1 MTEQT
6 YKVTIDGLGLSLE
19 RQVSKEVGDQI
30 VVLVLTGSTATG
42 VGPRIPVRG
51 ATGETPSGHVP
62 TGTKETGEERPKLS
76 IREFLNE
83 HDPKRSPD
91 KITAIG
97 VYLKDQDNV
106 DAFGRAE
113 LETAFQSAAE
123 PIPAN
128 LPRDLAW
135 AVKSGWIASKPGTK
149 GHYYVT
155 HSGRQ
160 AVVQKFPKEL
170 VRKTKQPVSAA
181 KKGKAA
187 NA

>member
-1 MTEQT
+1 MADQT

-19 RQVSKEVGDQI
+19 REVSKEIGDQI
-30 VVLVLTGSTATG
+30 VVLVLTGAAG
-42 VGPRIPVRG
+42 AVGARLPVRRNAADAAPDLS
-51 ATGETPSGHVP
+51 ATARSND
-62 TGTKETGEERPKLS
+62 ERPELS

-97 VYLKDQDNV
+97 VYLKDYNNV

-113 LETAFQSAAE
+113 LETAFQGAAE
-123 PIPAN
+123 SIPAN

-135 AVKSGWIASKPGTK
+135 AVKSGWIATKPGAK
-149 GHYYVT
+149 GQYYVT

-160 AVVQKFPKEL
+160 AVLQKFPKEL
-170 VRKTKQPVSAA
+170 IKKTKQPSPNA

>member
-1 MTEQT
+1 MTDKT

-19 RQVSKEVGDQI
+19 REVSKEIGDQI
-30 VVLVLTGSTATG
+30 VVLILTGNAAMAT
-42 VGPRIPVRG
+42 PVRLPVGDGRSG
-51 ATGETPSGHVP
+51 ALPVQPGKKSGADQP
-62 TGTKETGEERPKLS
+62 QLS

-97 VYLKDQDNV
+97 VYLKDHSDLET
-106 DAFGRAE
+106 FGRTE

-135 AVKSGWIASKPGTK
+135 AVRSGWIAARPGTK
-149 GHYYVT
+149 GQYYVT
-155 HSGRQ
+155 NSGRQ
-160 AVVQKFPKEL
+160 AVTQKFPKEL
-170 VRKTKQPVSAA
+170 IRKTKQPVASA
-181 KKGKAA
+181 KKGKVD
-187 NA
+187 NT

>member
-1 MTEQT
+1 MTELT
-6 YKVTIDGLGLSLE
+6 YRVTIDGLGLSLE
-19 RQVSKEVGDQI
+19 REVSKEVGDQI
-30 VVLVLTGSTATG
+30 VVLVLTGVTAG
-42 VGPRIPVRG
+42 AAPRLPVRRS
-51 ATGETPSGHVP
+51 ASDPAVDAVTTVQNEDN
-62 TGTKETGEERPKLS
+62 RPELS

-97 VYLKDQDNV
+97 MYLKDYNNV

-113 LETAFQSAAE
+113 LETAFQAAAE
-123 PIPAN
+123 SIPAN

-135 AVKSGWIASKPGTK
+135 AVKSGWIATKPGAK
-149 GHYYVT
+149 GQYYVT

-160 AVVQKFPKEL
+160 AVLQKFPKEL
-170 VRKTKQPVSAA
+170 IRKTKQPAATA